1 MKKTLRQRPLQ
12 LDHLRTFDAVARR
25 LSFSAAAD
33 ELHLTQSAISRQIKA
48 LEQDLGAA
56 LFNRGTRRVELS
68 AAGLTLRH
76 TVTQLLDQL
85 DRAVR
90 DIRGRGGRP
99 RVSVS
104 TFASFA
110 SLWLMPRLAAFQKAN
125 PDFDI
130 RLSASDH
137 LTPLEDP
144 ELDAV
149 LRYCE
154 PDIAPPIAERLFGE
168 LITPVVSRHLLQQA
182 RSGAAPA
189 LARPADL
196 VHHTL
201 LEEDD
206 PRPSTSYQLSWRR
219 WLDEHGLGGAQP
231 KRWLYLNF
239 THQQVQG
246 ALAGQGIALAR
257 LALVHDLL
265 EGGELVELFDG
276 RCRLTGTYVYYLI
289 QMPMAQ
295 QRPELFRFVDW
306 VRAEAGRTRL
316 ALGEDSAAPV
326 TLT

>member
-1 MKKTLRQRPLQ
+1 MKTLRQRPLQ
-12 LDHLRTFDAVARR
+12 LDQLRTFDAVARR

-48 LEQDLGAA
+48 LEQELGAP

-76 TVTQLLDQL
+76 TVTQMIDQL

-90 DIRGRGGRP
+90 EIRGRGSRP

-125 PDFDI
+125 PEFDI
-130 RLSASDH
+130 RLSATDH
-137 LTPLEDP
+137 LTPLDDP
-144 ELDAV
+144 ELDTV

-154 PDIAPPIAERLFGE
+154 PGDAPPVAERLFGE
-168 LITPVVSRHLLQQA
+168 LITPVASPHLLEQV
-182 RSGAAPA
+182 RSGAAPP
-189 LARPADL
+189 LAKPAD
-196 VHHTL
+196 VARHAL

-219 WLDEHGLGGAQP
+219 WLDEHGLSGLQP
-231 KRWLYLNF
+231 QRWLYLNF
-239 THQQVQG
+239 TYQQVQG

-276 RCRLTGTYVYYLI
+276 RCRIPGSFGYYLI
-289 QMPMAQ
+289 QLPLAQ
-295 QRPELFRFVDW
+295 QRPELARFVDW
-306 VRAEAGRTRL
+306 VRAEAGRTRS
-316 ALGEDSAAPV
+316 ALGEVSAA
-326 TLT
+326 TNAA